1 MNETEND
8 YWQCISLL
16 LFVHPSLSCFMKGFN
31 HLEGLLRKDI
41 IWVSSCPWLRRP
53 GLQTASKDV
62 NVEEDILLLREP
74 CPVEVHHQ
82 LPENIRRT
90 AYKHH
95 CNEKERENEGY
106 RHEKK
111 L

>member
-1 MNETEND
+1 
-8 YWQCISLL
+8 
-16 LFVHPSLSCFMKGFN
+16 MKGFN
-31 HLEGLLRKDI
+31 HLEGLLCKDI
-41 IWVSSCPWLRRP
+41 ICVSSGPRLRRP

-62 NVEEDILLLREP
+62 NVEEDIFLLRET

-95 CNEKERENEGY
+95 CNEKERENKGY
-106 RHEKK
+106 RKDMRKTSASLSLISAFPLFEIEAQI
-111 L
+111 